1 MKLFPESAMMQLE
14 FDKVKA
20 LLSAHC
26 NTAYAKYK
34 ADNLRIHTRLDYIRL
49 LSIGGPKKYI

>member
-1 MKLFPESAMMQLE
+1 MRLFPESAMMQLE

-20 LLSAHC
+20 LLASHC

-34 ADNLRIHTRLDYIRL
+34 ADNLRIHTRRL
-49 LSIGGPKKYI
+49 Y